1 MTEEVRERLFEPF
14 FTTKDIDKGTG
25 LGLATIHGIVA
36 QSGGRI
42 WFESEVG
49 LGTTFHISL
58 PAFDGALAPSEKS
71 PSSWRPLRTKVKLT
85 VLLVEDEAPVR
96 AVARR
101 IVEGAGYEVLEASNG
116 IEALEVSER
125 HEGPIHLLLTD
136 VVMPRMG
143 GRELASELRRV
154 REETRVLFMSG
165 YTDDAAFHGDMV
177 DGDMA
182 FIAKPFT
189 RAALTARLLEV
200 LEVEGSAEE
209 S

>member
-14 FTTKDIDKGTG
+14 FTTKDVDKGTG
-25 LGLATIHGIVA
+25 LGLATIHGIVE

-42 WFESEVG
+42 WVESEAG
-49 LGTTFHISL
+49 RGTTFHICL
-58 PAFDGALAPSEKS
+58 PAFEGTLDVADKG

-101 IVEGAGYEVLEASNG
+101 IVDGAGYEVLEASNG
-116 IEALEVSER
+116 VEALEVSER

-143 GRELASELRRV
+143 GRQLAAAVRRT
-154 REETRVLFMSG
+154 RPETQVLFMSG
-165 YTDDAAFHGDMV
+165 YTDDPALHEGLL
-177 DGDMA
+177 DGDTK

-189 RAALTARLLEV
+189 RAALTAKLLEV
-200 LEVEGSAEE
+200 VGGEGPDT
-209 S
+209 

>member
-1 MTEEVRERLFEPF
+1 
-14 FTTKDIDKGTG
+14 
-25 LGLATIHGIVA
+25 
-36 QSGGRI
+36 
-42 WFESEVG
+42 VG
-49 LGTTFHISL
+49 LGTTFKICL
-58 PAFDGALAPSEKS
+58 PAFDGALEAPDKG

-101 IVEGAGYEVLEASNG
+101 IVEGAGYDVLEASNG

-125 HEGPIHLLLTD
+125 YEGPIHLLLTD

-143 GRELASELRRV
+143 GRELAAELRRV
-154 REETRVLFMSG
+154 RAETRVLFMSG
-165 YTDDAAFHGDMV
+165 YTDDAAFHGGALEADT
-177 DGDMA
+177 A

-189 RAALTARLLEV
+189 RAALTAKLLEV
-200 LEVEGSAEE
+200 LEVEGAVEE